1 MSRIVRLEGSHAGD
15 ENYCPILTL
24 ETTIRI
30 AVTIGALAA
39 LVMAAVGLVV
49 RYAPITNHTVLIVAV
64 ASPYLLLG
72 APLAALLSSLARR
85 WVLAG
90 VAVVLTAVVVAV
102 QAPLFIGQRTAD
114 DGVKVRVMTANLYLG
129 QADAATVVQTA
140 SAHADVLAVQELTPE
155 AVERLSAAGLDK
167 VFPHRALD
175 ARDYA
180 SGVGVWSRYPI
191 TESARIDGFQLA
203 MARVRIRV
211 DGVATDPTIL
221 VAHMPGPWPQPVDD
235 WVGDMEAMR
244 GTSRTAAGS
253 AGTGC
258 VLIAGDFNS
267 TFDMIPFRRLL
278 SDGYRDAT
286 EQSGA
291 GLQLTY
297 PANAKVPPFM
307 GIDHVLTN
315 RCTATSVETV
325 ALPGS
330 DHRGLVAAVDVPRS
344 RG

>member
-1 MSRIVRLEGSHAGD
+1 MA
-15 ENYCPILTL
+15 
-24 ETTIRI
+24 
-30 AVTIGALAA
+30 ATIGALTA
-39 LVMAAVGLVV
+39 LVVAAIGLIVHYV
-49 RYAPITNHTVLIVAV
+49 PITNHTVLIIAV

-72 APLAALLSSLARR
+72 APVGALLSLLARH
-85 WVLAG
+85 WALAG
-90 VAVVLTAVVVAV
+90 VAAVLTAALVAV
-102 QAPLFIGQRTAD
+102 QGPLFIGERAGD

-155 AVERLSAAGLDK
+155 AVGRLSAAGLDK

-180 SGVGVWSRYPI
+180 SGAGVWSRYPI
-191 TESARIDGFQLA
+191 TASASIAGFELA
-203 MARVRIRV
+203 LVRVRIRV

-221 VAHMPGPWPQPVDD
+221 VAHMSGPWPQPIDD
-235 WVGDMEAMR
+235 WVRDMHNMR
-244 GTSRTAAGS
+244 ETSRTAAGS
-253 AGTGC
+253 AGAGC

-267 TFDMIPFRRLL
+267 TFDMIPFRTLL
-278 SDGYRDAT
+278 SDGYRDAM

-315 RCTATSVETV
+315 RCTATSAETV

-330 DHRGLVAAVDVPRS
+330 DHRGLVAAVNVPRS
-344 RG
+344 TG